1 MKKSAT
7 RPQSVELSP
16 EQEVE
21 AQRIFQRIKDKVEE
35 EVLDMVRHMVG
46 KPVQEIFGAGE
57 FELRDKL
64 NDMGAKILQESANE
78 RAKKGVSR

>member
-1 MKKSAT
+1 MKKSAA
-7 RPQSVELSP
+7 RRLSVELSP
-16 EQEVE
+16 EQEEE
-21 AQRIFQRIKDKVEE
+21 AQQIYQRIKDKVEE
-35 EVLDMVRHMVG
+35 EVLGMVRHMVG
-46 KPVQEIFGAGE
+46 KPVHEIFGAGE